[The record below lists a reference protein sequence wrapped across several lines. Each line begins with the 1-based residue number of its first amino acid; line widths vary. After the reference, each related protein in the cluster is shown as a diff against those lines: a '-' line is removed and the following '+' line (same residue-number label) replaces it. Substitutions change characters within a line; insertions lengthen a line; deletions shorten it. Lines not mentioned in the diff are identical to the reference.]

1 MSVFVSETRTP
12 QLIIL
17 SGVHKGAAVPL
28 EANAAYRLGAD
39 VACDIVLRDAGI
51 ASHHV
56 TLNIAEGELSL
67 ASHADLVQ
75 TDRKLKILDGHVCES
90 RLPLSFSI
98 GDTRMQVAYS
108 RDGHASRSS
117 AVSSRLKVLLPAMVG
132 ISVVLGYMLWYPVG
146 VASEA
151 NAQASLNALAE
162 PAKKLPIDLV
172 RRQLE
177 SRLKAS
183 GLGQLQVRA
192 GQSQMEVSGELPV
205 DTRAQWHEI
214 QMWFDRAY
222 GKDYL
227 LRSKLTEAQAVR
239 MAIQAVWTGASPYI
253 IDGQGQRRYPGSVV
267 EDGWVL
273 EKIDRHEVVLVK
285 NGQQHIFRL

>member
-12 QLIIL
+12 QLFIL
-17 SGVHKGAAVPL
+17 SGLHKGAAVSL
-28 EANAAYRLGAD
+28 DTNTAYRLGTD
-39 VACDIVLRDAGI
+39 MACDIVLRDAGI
-51 ASHHV
+51 AAHHV
-56 TLNIAEGELSL
+56 TLNLAEGGLSL

-75 TDRKLKILDGHVCES
+75 TDRKLKIPDGHVCET

-98 GDTRMQVAYS
+98 GDTRMQVAHP
-108 RDGHASRSS
+108 RDGRAAQAS
-117 AVSSRLKVLLPAMVG
+117 VLSSRMKVLFPAMAG
-132 ISVVLGYMLWYPVG
+132 IAIVLGYMLWYPVG
-146 VASEA
+146 IASEA
-151 NAQASLNALAE
+151 DSQTSLIALAE
-162 PAKKLPIDLV
+162 PEKKVPLDLV

-177 SRLKAS
+177 ARLTAS
-183 GLGQLQVRA
+183 GLGQLQMRA
-192 GQSQMEVSGELPV
+192 GQSQIEISGELPI
-205 DTRAQWHEI
+205 DAKTQWHEI

-227 LRSKLTEAQAVR
+227 LRSKLTEAHAVR
-239 MAIQAVWTGASPYI
+239 MVIQAVWTGASPYI
-253 IDGQGQRRYPGSVV
+253 IDGQGQRRYPGSVM